1 MGDVDDGRGG
11 GGRRGGA
18 CACAEEGAD
27 DAVLCV
33 CATEVVVEDGEQR
46 GRVDRERCR
55 AGSVAGVSGVGDGD
69 DDLRVD
75 IGAVLDEDRRR
86 GRAQRHRR
94 VQCSKATAELQSSL
108 FFTHALRRDKR
119 PFSPILAPPPLTNPT
134 GTHPQGRRVQSRTL
148 PFALR
153 KTPLTAAQTVLHYGW
168 IPMIIYF
175 GYTRSSPQPMFIKS
189 VSPSPPVPRSPFK

>member
-119 PFSPILAPPPLTNPT
+119 PFSP
-134 GTHPQGRRVQSRTL
+134 
-148 PFALR
+148 
-153 KTPLTAAQTVLHYGW
+153 
-168 IPMIIYF
+168 
-175 GYTRSSPQPMFIKS
+175 SSLL
-189 VSPSPPVPRSPFK
+189 PRSQIPQERILKVVEFSRVRCPLHCAKHR